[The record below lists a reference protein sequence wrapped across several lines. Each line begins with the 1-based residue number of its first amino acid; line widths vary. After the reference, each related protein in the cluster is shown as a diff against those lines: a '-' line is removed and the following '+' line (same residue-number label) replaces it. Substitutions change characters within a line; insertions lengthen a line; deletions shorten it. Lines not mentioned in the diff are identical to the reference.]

1 MTTLPSKVSPGD
13 PFGGFPADFYNSLID
28 TVEQVRNSSFDFTG
42 DQDGGGIRPFGLVWV
57 KNASGADRAILDVL
71 LVSDSLLT
79 PAGDTEAFRRNVML
93 SGTVVSTTLSTPF
106 VVCAQA
112 IKNND
117 YGWAYC
123 SGIFP
128 ARINVGSASHTHAGL
143 KASDSTQLD
152 SSFAGNA
159 RIIYKESGT
168 GASKLAVIQYPV
180 VPVGVTTSPTTLGSS
195 SEGSETADT
204 TSWTR
209 SSSGAPLDVWQVCR
223 TVYNHAGDKKLYS
236 FVRKFSYDSLG
247 LLIAVSAETRIEVD
261 AAESC

>member
-1 MTTLPSKVSPGD
+1 MTTLPSTVKAGD
-13 PFGGFPADFYNSLID
+13 SFRFPAEFYNTLI
-28 TVEQVRNSSFDFTG
+28 EMAAAYRSNRPGSSAEG
-42 DQDGGGIRPFGLVWV
+42 DAAGHRPFNMVYV
-57 KNASGADRAILDVL
+57 KNASGADRATLDVMTVADSIL
-71 LVSDSLLT
+71 TSTGDSD
-79 PAGDTEAFRRNVML
+79 GFKRDVVL
-93 SGTVVSTTLSTPF
+93 SGAAVSTTLTTPF

-112 IKNND
+112 IKSND

-128 ARINVGSASHTHAGL
+128 ARINVGSSSHTHAGL

-180 VPVGVTTSPTTLGSS
+180 VPVGVTTSPTTLGGS
-195 SEGSETADT
+195 SEGSESASSD
-204 TSWTR
+204 SWTR

-223 TVYNHAGDKKLYS
+223 VVYNHSGDKKLYS
-236 FVRKFSYDSLG
+236 MVRKFSYDSLG